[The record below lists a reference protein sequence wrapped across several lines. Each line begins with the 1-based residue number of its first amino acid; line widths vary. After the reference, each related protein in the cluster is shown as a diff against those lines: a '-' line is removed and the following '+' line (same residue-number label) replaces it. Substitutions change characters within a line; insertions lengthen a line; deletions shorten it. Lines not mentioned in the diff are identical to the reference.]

1 MDGRDMLSVRE
12 FTESFGGRLS
22 SGAVYRA
29 IAGGRLPHI
38 RMGRR
43 LFIPV
48 TALDRMLELCP
59 VLDEKLVEEVK
70 EVRHPTAD
78 MIDGPSSGGDGER
91 VRKQMLALIRSTRS
105 PSEPVVEEK
114 KGLFG
119 RWFG

>member
-1 MDGRDMLSVRE
+1 MDGMDMLSVRE

-29 IAGGRLPHI
+29 IADGRLPHI

-78 MIDGPSSGGDGER
+78 MIDGVEGER
-91 VRKQMLALIRSTRS
+91 VRKWRKTASLIRSTRS

>member
-1 MDGRDMLSVRE
+1 MDGMDMLSVRE

-22 SGAVYRA
+22 SGAIYRA
-29 IAGGRLPHI
+29 IADGRLPHI

-59 VLDEKLVEEVK
+59 VLDEKLVEEV
-70 EVRHPTAD
+70 D
-78 MIDGPSSGGDGER
+78 MIRGNSFRENSHGVER
-91 VRKQMLALIRSTRS
+91 
-105 PSEPVVEEK
+105 VEEK

>member
-1 MDGRDMLSVRE
+1 MDGMDMLSVRE

-43 LFIPV
+43 VFIPV

-59 VLDEKLVEEVK
+59 VLDEKLVEEV
-70 EVRHPTAD
+70 D
-78 MIDGPSSGGDGER
+78 MIRENSHGVER
-91 VRKQMLALIRSTRS
+91 
-105 PSEPVVEEK
+105 VEEK

>member
-1 MDGRDMLSVRE
+1 MDGMDMLSVRE

-70 EVRHPTAD
+70 EVLIE
-78 MIDGPSSGGDGER
+78 MEEM
-91 VRKQMLALIRSTRS
+91 VAL
-105 PSEPVVEEK
+105 V
-114 KGLFG
+114 L
-119 RWFG
+119 

>member
-1 MDGRDMLSVRE
+1 MDGMDMLSVRE

-29 IAGGRLPHI
+29 ISDGRLPHI

-59 VLDEKLVEEVK
+59 VLDEKLVEEVA
-70 EVRHPTAD
+70 EE
-78 MIDGPSSGGDGER
+78 ER
-91 VRKQMLALIRSTRS
+91 VRRKMASLIRSTRS

>member
-29 IAGGRLPHI
+29 IADGRLPHI

-70 EVRHPTAD
+70 EVAEE
-78 MIDGPSSGGDGER
+78 ER
-91 VRKQMLALIRSTRS
+91 VRRKTASLIRSTRS

>member
-29 IAGGRLPHI
+29 IAGGRLPHV

-59 VLDEKLVEEVK
+59 VLDEKLVEEVA
-70 EVRHPTAD
+70 EE
-78 MIDGPSSGGDGER
+78 ER
-91 VRKQMLALIRSTRS
+91 VRRKMASLIRSTRR

>member
-29 IAGGRLPHI
+29 IAHGRLPHV

-59 VLDEKLVEEVK
+59 VLDERLVEEVG
-70 EVRHPTAD
+70 EIR
-78 MIDGPSSGGDGER
+78 GDSRGVE
-91 VRKQMLALIRSTRS
+91 S
-105 PSEPVVEEK
+105 VEEK
-114 KGLFG
+114 RGLFG